1 MEYHN
6 NLPIYVQIKDFIK
19 KDIVKK
25 KILLG
30 EKLPSTREMA
40 LKLKVNPNTIARVY
54 KELEQEKITFTK
66 RGLGTFITEEE
77 VILNELKNIMANK
90 IIKDFFNGMY
100 DLGYSKEEILEML
113 K

>member
-6 NLPIYVQIKDFIK
+6 NLPIYVQIKDLIK

-30 EKLPSTREMA
+30 KKLPSTREMA

-90 IIKDFFNGMY
+90 IIEDFFNGMY

>member
-6 NLPIYVQIKDFIK
+6 NLPIYVQIKDLIK

-90 IIKDFFNGMY
+90 IIEDFFHGMY